1 MRLVVDTSVLAGEL
15 LRRAGRARLGDDR
28 LELFLPEPRWSEV
41 AGGAPAAHRCVRPPA
56 RSGYRRGRS
65 VRRLVDVTRLTI
77 EVDDKVAQRVAEAA
91 AERGVAPEQLAG
103 EVVAERFPPLRKLA
117 FAAIGASGSTK
128 GAAEADEL
136 LAEGFGR

>member
-1 MRLVVDTSVLAGEL
+1 MT
-15 LRRAGRARLGDDR
+15 GRQ
-28 LELFLPEPRWSEV
+28 P
-41 AGGAPAAHRCVRPPA
+41 
-56 RSGYRRGRS
+56 RS

-103 EVVAERFPPLRKLA
+103 EVVAERFPPRRKLA